1 MRRKREG
8 AASRELRI
16 LRARVENRRGLWSP
30 EQIEKMRGMIADIER
45 INPSLA

>member
-1 MRRKREG
+1 MRRESRV
-8 AASRELRI
+8 SRELRI
-16 LRARVENRRGLWSP
+16 LRVRVENRRGLWSP